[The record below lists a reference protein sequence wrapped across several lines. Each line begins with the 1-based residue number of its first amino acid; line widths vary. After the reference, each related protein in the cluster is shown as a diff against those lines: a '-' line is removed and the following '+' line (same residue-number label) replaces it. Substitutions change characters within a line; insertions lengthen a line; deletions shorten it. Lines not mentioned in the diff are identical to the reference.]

1 MNQIFKKIYLILFKG
16 FAYLETFTGKAR
28 VWALN
33 RMHSMDYKPHK
44 NYMRGRRIR
53 K

>member
-1 MNQIFKKIYLILFKG
+1 MNQIFNWIKKVIDKFLK
-16 FAYLETFTGKAR
+16 R
-28 VWALN
+28 DN
-33 RMHSMDYKPHK
+33 YKPHK